1 MRNFASSSILTSTII
16 RNLVDVYSD
25 QERNRES
32 QLPSGVEP
40 RPSDQYENGAT
51 GEELVTD
58 SRFGIRSK
66 TIVMGK
72 KNEGTPPKNKK
83 NEEQA

>member
-1 MRNFASSSILTSTII
+1 MATVKSLLKAGADPSVADQVDKKDTLRNFASSSILTSTII

-40 RPSDQYENGAT
+40 RPSDQ
-51 GEELVTD
+51 
-58 SRFGIRSK
+58 
-66 TIVMGK
+66 
-72 KNEGTPPKNKK
+72 
-83 NEEQA
+83 